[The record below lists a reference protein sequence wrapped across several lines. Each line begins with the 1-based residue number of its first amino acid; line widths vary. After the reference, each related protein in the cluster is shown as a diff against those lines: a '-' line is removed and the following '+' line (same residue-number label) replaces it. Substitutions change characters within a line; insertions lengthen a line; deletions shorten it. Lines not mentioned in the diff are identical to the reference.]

1 MPPRGVRPSL
11 GVRGQDTPE
20 AATDVPRR
28 ALLSRHCGIVSGG
41 GAKWSVVAT
50 RVSCAA
56 AKPLVKTP
64 ASKPRT
70 GLATRLGTQLGLK
83 CTEFARSRS
92 REIACIS
99 TDGARSVYGITPPRK

>member
-1 MPPRGVRPSL
+1 MIGFEQRIL
-11 GVRGQDTPE
+11 L
-20 AATDVPRR
+20 AAALTTTALISVPLARSTT
-28 ALLSRHCGIVSGG
+28 AFTTCGIVSGG